1 MYNLVPPKF
10 RLLPQAQNFVP
21 RKSISIFRT
30 PLVPASDVLD
40 AMANFVGNYY
50 VHMKTTKKVMR
61 YSKNN

>member
-1 MYNLVPPKF
+1 MHNLVPPKF

-30 PLVPASDVLD
+30 PLVAASDVLD

-50 VHMKTTKKVMR
+50 VHMKTTKTVMR